1 MLTLD
6 YLIHATNLATRK
18 SWPAT
23 IRGVYFYLFGEALA
37 NSTDFL
43 TTSLNIIAGEL
54 HISKTTVSRSFKTLQ
69 EARLIKRIATGVY
82 GLIPPPWND
91 RGTDVEPP
99 NFANNSRARDEDQP
113 VTTPLQRRVVTATE
127 PPKQPRTITVPS
139 LYEDEKLQIV
149 LERKIDDETRA
160 RNLEKAKAALRKLKH
175 G

>member
-6 YLIHATNLATRK
+6 YLVHANNLATRK
-18 SWPAT
+18 SWSAT
-23 IRGVYFYLFGEALA
+23 IRGVYAYLFCECLA
-37 NSTDFL
+37 NSTDYL
-43 TTSLNIIAGEL
+43 TTSLVVISSEL
-54 HISKTTVSRSFKTLQ
+54 HISKTTVSRSLKTLQ
-69 EARLIKRIATGVY
+69 EARLVKRIATGVY
-82 GLIPPPWND
+82 GLIAPPCNS
-91 RGTDVEPP
+91 RGTKVEPP
-99 NFANNSRARDEDQP
+99 NFTNYSRARDDQP